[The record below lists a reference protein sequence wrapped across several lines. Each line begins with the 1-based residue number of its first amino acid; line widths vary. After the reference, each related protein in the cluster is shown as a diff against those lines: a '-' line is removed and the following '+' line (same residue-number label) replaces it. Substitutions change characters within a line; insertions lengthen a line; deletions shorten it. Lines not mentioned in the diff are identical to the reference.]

1 MAGKHKYEYP
11 PDDELRALCAE
22 LGYTEVARQLEIPAS
37 TLQNYLRR
45 RKIPATKQ
53 KQATA
58 RPDLADLP
66 PQPSEA
72 EILQARVKEL
82 EKQLRRDRKEH
93 VYDERVTRAV
103 TDAIQK
109 AEPKYSPS
117 VIPKSKKGTSHEFVL
132 DWSDLHAGEVV
143 RLEET
148 GGINEYNW
156 EIMLKRLDRVREALF
171 SYQDNRPYPVTKLY
185 VFGLGYMLS
194 GNIHAEL
201 EATNEIPLA

>member
-11 PDDELRALCAE
+11 PDDELRKLCAE
-22 LGYTEVARQLEIPAS
+22 FGYTEVARQLEIPAS

-117 VIPKSKKGTSHEFVL
+117 VIPTSTCWSTTPARYPQEVCSRSMRRAGARAGTARCSPTSTRA
-132 DWSDLHAGEVV
+132 DCSTD
-143 RLEET
+143 
-148 GGINEYNW
+148 
-156 EIMLKRLDRVREALF
+156 
-171 SYQDNRPYPVTKLY
+171 
-185 VFGLGYMLS
+185 
-194 GNIHAEL
+194 
-201 EATNEIPLA
+201 